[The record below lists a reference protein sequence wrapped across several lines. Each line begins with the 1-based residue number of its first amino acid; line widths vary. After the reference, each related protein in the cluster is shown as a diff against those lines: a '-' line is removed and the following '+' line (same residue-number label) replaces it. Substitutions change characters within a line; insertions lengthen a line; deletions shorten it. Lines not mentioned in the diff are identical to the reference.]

1 MRVNLVVIMIMSF
14 GLYVVNS
21 LYHPLVSMSF
31 NDEEIKA
38 NVIYSE
44 WRETDKEL
52 YKNIISRHTEYI
64 IKKSKEKTE
73 LISEEDNNFV
83 KKSKRKKE
91 LKFNIEDLN
100 SFRILM
106 KNYYK
111 KDIDKAFKYVES
123 YDKSYKKLN
132 EKMNTTKKI
141 SNFFVLIGIFIA
153 IVLWFRKRG

>member
-64 IKKSKEKTE
+64 IKKNEEKDE
-73 LISEEDNNFV
+73 LIQEDNNFV

-91 LKFNIEDLN
+91 LELNIEDLN
-100 SFRILM
+100 SFRILI
-106 KNYYK
+106 KNYYEQ
-111 KDIDKAFKYVES
+111 DIDKAFKYVEN
-123 YDKSYKKLN
+123 YDESYKKLN
-132 EKMNTTKKI
+132 EKMNNTKEI

>member
-1 MRVNLVVIMIMSF
+1 MRINLVVIMIVSF

-73 LISEEDNNFV
+73 LISEKDNNFV

-91 LKFNIEDLN
+91 LELNIEDLN
-100 SFRILM
+100 SFRVLM
-106 KNYYK
+106 KNYYEE
-111 KDIDKAFKYVES
+111 DIDKAFKYVEN

-132 EKMNTTKKI
+132 EKLNSTKKL

>member
-64 IKKSKEKTE
+64 IKKNEEKDE
-73 LISEEDNNFV
+73 LIQEDNNFV

>member
-64 IKKSKEKTE
+64 IKKNEEKDE
-73 LISEEDNNFV
+73 LIQEDNNFV

-91 LKFNIEDLN
+91 LELNIEDLN
-100 SFRILM
+100 SFRILI

-141 SNFFVLIGIFIA
+141 SNFFVLIVIFIA